1 MRASNTAFLIVMV
14 LVVGSLFYALSF
26 AFYPRVDSGTI
37 ASSIRGMSI
46 IGSGTK
52 PPPHPHSCAVSEQ
65 KRTKQLLV
73 LMKSAAENVEMRYP
87 SHLSLFQLTY
97 LFVIRDMFRAEFSFS
112 SSPVQLWFVVDSN
125 KHQYTVRGQQL
136 QAENRLFH
144 DLFLFSPGH
153 PHNLSMLTEQA
164 QVC

>member
-26 AFYPRVDSGTI
+26 AFYPRVDSGAIT
-37 ASSIRGMSI
+37 SSMSIRMSI

-52 PPPHPHSCAVSEQ
+52 PPPPHSSAVSEQ

-125 KHQYTVRGQQL
+125 KHQHTVRGQQL

-153 PHNLSMLTEQA
+153 PHNLSLLTEHA
-164 QVC
+164 QVY

>member
-73 LMKSAAENVEMRYP
+73 LMKSAAENIEMRYP
-87 SHLSLFQLTY
+87 SPSHDSSFAICLLLALGTCSGQSFPSHRLLCSCGLLWIATSISTLYGANSFRPRIDYFTICSCSRRDTLTIY
-97 LFVIRDMFRAEFSFS
+97 
-112 SSPVQLWFVVDSN
+112 P
-125 KHQYTVRGQQL
+125 
-136 QAENRLFH
+136 
-144 DLFLFSPGH
+144 
-153 PHNLSMLTEQA
+153 
-164 QVC
+164 C